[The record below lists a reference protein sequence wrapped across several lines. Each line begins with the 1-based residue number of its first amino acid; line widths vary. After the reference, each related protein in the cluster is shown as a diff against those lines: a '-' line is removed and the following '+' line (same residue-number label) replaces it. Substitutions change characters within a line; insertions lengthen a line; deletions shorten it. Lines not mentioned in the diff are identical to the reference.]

1 MGNFIVLAVV
11 VLLVAYGVRSIY
23 KKQKEGSCGCGCSSC
38 DSGHCSSHTHE

>member
-1 MGNFIVLAVV
+1 MGNIIVLAVV

-23 KKQKEGSCGCGCSSC
+23 KKQKEGGCGCGCSSC